1 MRAVRFVLLAAL
13 PLIPACATPYEKAYD
28 DFRINED
35 TFSVTA
41 KGNSHTPEEIVERY
55 LFRRASE
62 ITLANGFRYFLFI
75 NQEDRTRVGSL
86 SSVSGQ
92 THSYGQGNTMQSHGS
107 GGGLTIPVVE
117 PGKSVWIK
125 CFKDRPDT
133 QGVIVDA
140 EQFLRDNYPME
151 IQNRK

>member
-1 MRAVRFVLLAAL
+1 MLRMIQSLFVV
-13 PLIPACATPYEKAYD
+13 LILISGCTTPYEKSYS

-41 KGNSHTPEEIVERY
+41 KGNQHTSEEIVERY

-62 ITLANGFRYFLFI
+62 VTLANGFRFFVFVS
-75 NQEDRTRVGSL
+75 QEDRTRVGSI

-92 THSYGQGNTMQSHGS
+92 THSYGQGNSMQSQGS
-107 GGGLTIPVVE
+107 GGGLTIPLVE

-125 CFKDRPDT
+125 CFKDRPASE
-133 QGVIVDA
+133 GVVVDA
-140 EQFLRDNYPME
+140 DKFLRDNVTATE
-151 IQNRK
+151 KR

>member
-1 MRAVRFVLLAAL
+1 MLRMILPVSVVLIFV
-13 PLIPACATPYEKAYD
+13 PACATPYEKSYS

-41 KGNSHTPEEIVERY
+41 KGNQHTSEEVVERY

-62 ITLANGFRYFLFI
+62 VTLANDFRFFVFV

-92 THSYGQGNTMQSHGS
+92 THSYGQGNTMQSQSS
-107 GGGLTIPVVE
+107 GGGLTIPLVE

-125 CFKDRPDT
+125 CYKDRPQT
-133 QGVIVDA
+133 TAVIVDA
-140 EQFLRDNYPME
+140 EQFLRENFPGLA
-151 IQNRK
+151 IH